1 MFEEFNEIERPELLN
16 PLVLAYIG
24 DAVYELYVR
33 IYIAKEGTVK
43 TNALHRASISFVSAK
58 AQANILA
65 GIEENLSEDEAN
77 IVRRGRNAHSNTIPK
92 NASIADYKK
101 ATAFE
106 ALIGY
111 LFLKNDIK
119 RLEEIV
125 KLSIKSNKVIKENQ
139 NGKEG

>member
-33 IYIAKEGTVK
+33 IHIAKKGALK
-43 TNALHRASISFVSAK
+43 TNALHKASIGFVCAK
-58 AQANILA
+58 AQANILER
-65 GIEENLSEDEAN
+65 IEENLSEEEQN
-77 IVRRGRNAHSNTIPK
+77 IVRRGRNANSNTIPK
-92 NASIADYKK
+92 NASVADYKK

-111 LFLKNDIK
+111 LFLKNDIS

-125 KLSIKSNKVIKENQ
+125 KIAVQEKI
-139 NGKEG
+139 

>member
-1 MFEEFNEIERPELLN
+1 MFEEFNKIEKPELLN

-24 DAVYELYVR
+24 DAVYEVYVR
-33 IYIAKEGTVK
+33 IHIAKKGAAK
-43 TNALHRASISFVSAK
+43 TNALHKESIAFVCAK
-58 AQANILA
+58 AQADSLA
-65 GIEENLSEDEAN
+65 GIEEYLTEEELN

-111 LFLKNDIK
+111 LFLKNDIE

-125 KLSIKSNKVIKENQ
+125 RIAVHENI
-139 NGKEG
+139 

>member
-1 MFEEFNEIERPELLN
+1 MFEEFNKIEKPELLN

-24 DAVYELYVR
+24 DAVYEVYVR
-33 IYIAKEGTVK
+33 IYISKKGALK
-43 TNALHRASISFVSAK
+43 TNALHKASISFVSAK
-58 AQANILA
+58 AQANILIN
-65 GIEENLSEDEAN
+65 IEDRLTEEELN

-92 NASIADYKK
+92 NASVADYKK

-125 KLSIKSNKVIKENQ
+125 SFALNEN
-139 NGKEG
+139 N

>member
-1 MFEEFNEIERPELLN
+1 MFEEFNKIEKPELLN

-24 DAVYELYVR
+24 DAVYEVYVR
-33 IYIAKEGTVK
+33 VYIAKKGEIK
-43 TNALHRASISFVSAK
+43 TNTLHKASISFVSAH
-58 AQANILA
+58 AQSDILEE
-65 GIEENLSEDEAN
+65 IEDSLTEEELN

-119 RLEEIV
+119 RLEEI
-125 KLSIKSNKVIKENQ
+125 IKITLEKNS
-139 NGKEG
+139 

>member
-1 MFEEFNEIERPELLN
+1 MFEEFNGIEKPELLN

-33 IYIAKEGTVK
+33 MYIAKKGAIK
-43 TNALHRASISFVSAK
+43 TNSLHKASIGFVCAK
-58 AQANILA
+58 AQANILTR
-65 GIEENLSEDEAN
+65 IEKELDEDELN

-92 NASIADYKK
+92 NASVADYKK

-111 LFLKNDIK
+111 LFLKNNIE

-125 KLSIKSNKVIKENQ
+125 KLAIQENS
-139 NGKEG
+139 

>member
-1 MFEEFNEIERPELLN
+1 MFEEFNKIEKPELLN

-24 DAVYELYVR
+24 DAVYEVYVR
-33 IYIAKEGTVK
+33 VYIAKKGEIK
-43 TNALHRASISFVSAK
+43 TNALHKASISFVSAH
-58 AQANILA
+58 AQSDILEE
-65 GIEENLSEDEAN
+65 IEDSLTEEELN

-111 LFLKNDIK
+111 LFLKNDIN
-119 RLEEIV
+119 RLEEI
-125 KLSIKSNKVIKENQ
+125 IKITLEKNS
-139 NGKEG
+139 

>member
-1 MFEEFNEIERPELLN
+1 MFEEFNKIEKPELLN

-24 DAVYELYVR
+24 DAVYEVYVR
-33 IYIAKEGTVK
+33 VYIAKKGEIK
-43 TNALHRASISFVSAK
+43 TNALHKASISFVSAH
-58 AQANILA
+58 AQSNILNE
-65 GIEENLSEDEAN
+65 IEDSLTEEELN

-119 RLEEIV
+119 RLEEI
-125 KLSIKSNKVIKENQ
+125 IKITLEKNS
-139 NGKEG
+139 

>member
-1 MFEEFNEIERPELLN
+1 MCEEFNKIEKPELLN

-24 DAVYELYVR
+24 DAVYEVYVR
-33 IYIAKEGTVK
+33 VYIAKKGEIK
-43 TNALHRASISFVSAK
+43 TNTLHKASISFVSAH
-58 AQANILA
+58 AQSDILEE
-65 GIEENLSEDEAN
+65 IEDSLTEEELN

-111 LFLKNDIK
+111 LFLKSDIK
-119 RLEEIV
+119 RLEEI
-125 KLSIKSNKVIKENQ
+125 IKITLEKNS
-139 NGKEG
+139 

>member
-1 MFEEFNEIERPELLN
+1 MFEEFNKIEKPELLN

-24 DAVYELYVR
+24 DAVYEVYVR
-33 IYIAKEGTVK
+33 IYIAKKGEIK
-43 TNALHRASISFVSAK
+43 TNTLHKASISFVSAH
-58 AQANILA
+58 AQSDLLEE
-65 GIEENLSEDEAN
+65 IEDSLTEEELN

-119 RLEEIV
+119 RLEEI
-125 KLSIKSNKVIKENQ
+125 IKITLEKNS
-139 NGKEG
+139 

>member
-1 MFEEFNEIERPELLN
+1 MEYDFCKVAESDVEQLN

-24 DAVYELYVR
+24 DAVFEMYVR
-33 IYIAKEGTVK
+33 LHIVGDGRYK
-43 TNALHRASISFVSAK
+43 TNTLHKMAISFVSAK
-58 AQANILA
+58 AQAGILDR
-65 GIEENLSEDEAN
+65 ISDSLSEKEQD
-77 IVRRGRNAHSNTIPK
+77 IIRRGRNAHANTIPK

-111 LFLKNDIK
+111 LFLTKNEE

-125 KLSIKSNKVIKENQ
+125 RVCFEV
-139 NGKEG
+139 

>member
-1 MFEEFNEIERPELLN
+1 MFEEFNKIEKPELLN

-33 IYIAKEGTVK
+33 IHISKKGAIK
-43 TNALHRASISFVSAK
+43 TNALHKESISFVCAK
-58 AQANILA
+58 AQANTLVN
-65 GIEENLSEDEAN
+65 IEPQLTEDELN

-92 NASIADYKK
+92 NASVADYKK

-111 LFLKNDIK
+111 LFLKNDIN
-119 RLEEIV
+119 RLEEII
-125 KLSIKSNKVIKENQ
+125 SIAIQENS
-139 NGKEG
+139 